1 MQFTIKDTIIGMPET
16 PFILRVNKQSGCFA
30 IGGIEAGNAESYAT
44 YGRGKS
50 LEIALVKCD
59 TNLSGRVSK
68 LNKEDEAYTFVSG
81 IVVSADDKRLPKGLL
96 THFLVK
102 GYEAQFFNILAME
115 TETALI
121 FGEKLPAQVL
131 KIVFDKKIQTQY
143 KSTIQPPTISV
154 RNASKAE
161 LPLCE
166 AAEMILAD
174 YPQYLPDATELYAT
188 AVDDHTGEVV
198 KGLNRMRDVM
208 AISGA
213 NDTEKLLKSIP
224 QAYETLN
231 HHPGELTEN
240 ELTEIPY

>member
-30 IGGIEAGNAESYAT
+30 IGGIEVGNLESFAT

-59 TNLSGRVSK
+59 TNLNGRVSK
-68 LNKEDEAYTFVSG
+68 LEKEDVAYTFVSG
-81 IVVSADDKRLPKGLL
+81 LVVSADDKRLPKGLL
-96 THFLVK
+96 IHFLVK

-121 FGEKLPAQVL
+121 FGEKPPAQVL

-143 KSTIQPPTISV
+143 NSTIQPPTISV
-154 RNASKAE
+154 RNASKSE

-166 AAEMILAD
+166 AAEIILAEHH
-174 YPQYLPDATELYAT
+174 QYLPDATTLYAT
-188 AVDDHTGEVV
+188 SVDEKTGEVV
-198 KGLNRMRDVM
+198 AGLNRMRDVM

-213 NDTEKLLKSIP
+213 NEVK
-224 QAYETLN
+224 Q
-231 HHPGELTEN
+231 LTGVEN
-240 ELTEIPY
+240 TPMPVSDEMAEIPY